1 MGMTFNAVEVNSLM
15 NSGYSTQIILTS
27 GGTTYIAFAPP
38 NCSIAHTD
46 ARWTCCKIVDNGA
59 GLVKKTWTAPN
70 QVPGADGAGLSALT
84 YS

>member
-46 ARWTCCKIVDNGA
+46 ARWTCCKIVDNGEPCH
-59 GLVKKTWTAPN
+59 GYKMTDDDFVFCLKT
-70 QVPGADGAGLSALT
+70 L
-84 YS
+84 